1 MRGLQRSDM
10 ETAAVLVQGDPA
22 AGKTTFAKQLLSDI
36 MREERK
42 EQLVP
47 TMIRVIDLDR
57 AREEVEE
64 LEAKLKQRLDLVTA
78 YLMLN
83 SSEAQFELF
92 MRAQRE
98 QRLVVILD
106 GMDEAQQD
114 EKRLEK
120 EIHEI
125 YVHKFHLVLTS
136 RFMGRRFETSEF
148 ERFRKVRVLELNPK
162 QQQEVVEQRLRFP
175 HQIESR
181 ERFLNQID
189 TNSALSEMA
198 KNPLLLNLVG
208 LVEISSEPASRLPD

>member
-1 MRGLQRSDM
+1 
-10 ETAAVLVQGDPA
+10 
-22 AGKTTFAKQLLSDI
+22 
-36 MREERK
+36 
-42 EQLVP
+42 
-47 TMIRVIDLDR
+47 
-57 AREEVEE
+57 
-64 LEAKLKQRLDLVTA
+64 
-78 YLMLN
+78 
-83 SSEAQFELF
+83 
-92 MRAQRE
+92 MRAERE

-114 EKRLEK
+114 KVQRLEK
-120 EIHEI
+120 EIHGI

-181 ERFLNQID
+181 ERFLNQIE

-208 LVEISSEPASRLPD
+208 LIEISSEPASRLLD